1 MNSDFWIEI
10 YEDMMR
16 KPSRTILTCI
26 GIAWGIFILVVLVG
40 TGTGFQKGVMN
51 VFNGF
56 AKNTTYVYA
65 GKTSKN
71 YKNTGTDKPITFKME
86 DIDMLRNS
94 VDEIEFLS
102 PEVGGIANIFSGTK
116 VGQYQVKGVNDE
128 YFAIKNLNVEM
139 GRTLNSIDSENN
151 KRVVVIGKNVADVL
165 FKGEQPLGKYLRIEL
180 ENYKVV
186 GIVNNTLQNPY
197 EEQLIYVPYSAYV
210 QVNPSARDFTTMLY
224 SFYNGADVRK
234 SNDRVKCFLARKHE
248 FAPDDEDALYF
259 NSMEEQMDAFNQL
272 FASIQKF
279 LWFMGFSTL
288 LSGIIGAGN
297 IMYTTARERT
307 REIGIRKAIG
317 ASISSIKQMFLLE
330 AISLTT
336 VSGLIGMIMG
346 EGVLVLIGKVFIDDN
361 SLIEKPT
368 VDLPTGIAAIII
380 LVISGT
386 IIGLR
391 PAVYASKLN
400 AIDALREEN

>member
-1 MNSDFWIEI
+1 
-10 YEDMMR
+10 
-16 KPSRTILTCI
+16 
-26 GIAWGIFILVVLVG
+26 
-40 TGTGFQKGVMN
+40 
-51 VFNGF
+51 
-56 AKNTTYVYA
+56 
-65 GKTSKN
+65 
-71 YKNTGTDKPITFKME
+71 
-86 DIDMLRNS
+86 
-94 VDEIEFLS
+94 
-102 PEVGGIANIFSGTK
+102 
-116 VGQYQVKGVNDE
+116 
-128 YFAIKNLNVEM
+128 
-139 GRTLNSIDSENN
+139 
-151 KRVVVIGKNVADVL
+151 
-165 FKGEQPLGKYLRIEL
+165 
-180 ENYKVV
+180 
-186 GIVNNTLQNPY
+186 
-197 EEQLIYVPYSAYV
+197 
-210 QVNPSARDFTTMLY
+210 
-224 SFYNGADVRK
+224 
-234 SNDRVKCFLARKHE
+234 
-248 FAPDDEDALYF
+248 
-259 NSMEEQMDAFNQL
+259 MEEQMDAFNQL

>member
-1 MNSDFWIEI
+1 MNSDFWLEI
-10 YEDMMR
+10 YDDIMR

-40 TGTGFQKGVMN
+40 IGTGFQKGVMG
-51 VFNGF
+51 VFKGF
-56 AKNTTYVYA
+56 ANNTTYVYA
-65 GKTSKN
+65 GKTSKI
-71 YKNTGTDKPITFKME
+71 YKNTGVDKTIIFKIE
-86 DIDMLRNS
+86 DIEMIRNS

-102 PEVGGIANIFSGTK
+102 PEIGCIANIFSGSK
-116 VGQYQVKGVNDE
+116 IGQYQVKGVNNE
-128 YFAIKNLNVEM
+128 YFAIKNLDVEM
-139 GRTLNSIDSENN
+139 GRPLNYVDSENN
-151 KRVVVIGKNVADVL
+151 RRVVVIGKNVADVL
-165 FKGEQPLGKYLRIEL
+165 FKGEQPLGKVLMIER

-186 GIVNNTLQNPY
+186 GVVNNSLLNPY
-197 EEQLIYVPYSAYV
+197 EEQQIYVPYGAYV
-210 QVNPSARDFTTMLY
+210 QANPSAKDFTTMLY
-224 SFYNGADVRK
+224 SFYDGVDVRK
-234 SNDRVKCFLARKHE
+234 SNDRVKCFLARKHK
-248 FAPDDEDALYF
+248 FAPDDENALYL

-272 FASIQKF
+272 FSSIHKF

-330 AISLTT
+330 AISMTT
-336 VSGLIGMIMG
+336 VSGLIGMMMG
-346 EGVLVLIGKVFIDDN
+346 EGVLLLIGKAFIDDN
-361 SLIEKPT
+361 SLVEKPT

-386 IIGLR
+386 VIGLR
-391 PAVYASKLN
+391 PAVYASNLN
-400 AIDALREEN
+400 AIDALRDEN